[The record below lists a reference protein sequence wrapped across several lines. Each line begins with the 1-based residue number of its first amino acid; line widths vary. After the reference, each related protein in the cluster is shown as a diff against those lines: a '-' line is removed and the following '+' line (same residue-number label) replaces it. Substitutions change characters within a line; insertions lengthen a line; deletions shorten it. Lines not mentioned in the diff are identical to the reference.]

1 MRPTRRRGISYAR
14 LILSLAGFIVFAL
27 FVNVPV
33 TALGATPVLV
43 ANVDFGFLRRLAI
56 AGAMAGFGLA
66 LGVAEGATQVEL
78 VVGGLL
84 LALLLGICLLISELA
99 HAWYTFARRER

>member
-27 FVNVPV
+27 GVSVPV
-33 TALGATPVLV
+33 TALAATLVLV
-43 ANVDFGFLRRLAI
+43 ANADFGFLRRLAI

-66 LGVAEGATQVEL
+66 LGAAEGATQVDL
-78 VVGGLL
+78 FVGGIF
-84 LALLLGICLLISELA
+84 LGSVLGACLLVSELA
-99 HAWYTFARRER
+99 HAWYTYQKRER